1 MKFLPTPLRRLWMI
15 VRLGEGYVHR
25 GWRCWRSGLS
35 NFMISKCITW
45 AVRGKGDVVVQSV
58 IDATRVSA
66 FSEVFTEAVI
76 GGEVTQVAARRLP
89 M

>member
-1 MKFLPTPLRRLWMI
+1 M
-15 VRLGEGYVHR
+15 
-25 GWRCWRSGLS
+25 
-35 NFMISKCITW
+35 
-45 AVRGKGDVVVQSV
+45 QSA

>member
-1 MKFLPTPLRRLWMI
+1 M
-15 VRLGEGYVHR
+15 
-25 GWRCWRSGLS
+25 
-35 NFMISKCITW
+35 
-45 AVRGKGDVVVQSV
+45 QSA

-66 FSEVFTEAVI
+66 FSEAFTEAGI